1 MLVNLYT
8 AHMVRRLEAKEPK
21 ETENFKDNQDVLIL
35 SFNTDLEEDCFLYHN
50 DDLQSFPVLHVI
62 SLKNRQKI

>member
-1 MLVNLYT
+1 
-8 AHMVRRLEAKEPK
+8 MVRRLEAKEPK

-35 SFNTDLEEDCFLYHN
+35 SFNTDLEEDCFLYRN
-50 DDLQSFPVLHVI
+50 DGLQSFPVLHVI